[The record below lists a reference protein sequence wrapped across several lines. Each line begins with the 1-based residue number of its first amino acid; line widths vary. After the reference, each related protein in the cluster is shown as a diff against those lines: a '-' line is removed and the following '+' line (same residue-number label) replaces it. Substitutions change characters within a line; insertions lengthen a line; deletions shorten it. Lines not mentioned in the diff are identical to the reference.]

1 MPYYP
6 ILRMQREEN
15 VSYEEVLTP
24 WFLYEKDVESF
35 HIWAGVTNISSLRFP
50 PSRIFGNSACKQS
63 SSLHSLKKGL
73 YNSQHLDSRGSR

>member
-6 ILRMQREEN
+6 ILPMQRRN

-35 HIWAGVTNISSLRFP
+35 HISAEEVTNISSLRFS

-73 YNSQHLDSRGSR
+73 NNSQHLDSRGSR